1 MAAVLRIPRWLT
13 FLVRHRESAR
23 APDPISVAPQL
34 QALEL
39 KLKYRFEN
47 RSLIET
53 ALTHRSHAYRSGQER
68 LQSNERLEFLGDSV
82 LGLVVNEHL
91 FLHYPDRSEGELT
104 KIKSLIV
111 SRAVLCRVAEQLR
124 LGDHLI
130 LAPGEVD
137 AGGRTRASILS
148 DALEAVLGAMYLDGG
163 LEPVSAFVRQ
173 EVLGSLEEMVAD
185 HQLAN
190 YKSLLQEKIQAEI
203 KTPPRYKVSATS
215 GPDHAKR
222 FVVEVLVR
230 GRVLGR
236 GEGNSKK
243 VAEQR
248 AAREAL
254 DRLEKDPSLLA
265 NGT

>member
-1 MAAVLRIPRWLT
+1 MSWTERLQEWWQRAV
-13 FLVRHRESAR
+13 HRGAGSRDSE
-23 APDPISVAPQL
+23 APDLAD
-34 QALEL
+34 LES
-39 KLKYRFEN
+39 KIGYRFLD
-47 RSLIET
+47 RQLIET

-91 FLHYPDRSEGELT
+91 YRNYPERSEGELT
-104 KIKSLIV
+104 KIKSLVV
-111 SRAVLCRVAEQLR
+111 SRAVLWRAAEQLG
-124 LGDHLI
+124 LGRHLI

-148 DALEAVLGAMYLDGG
+148 DAFEAVIGAIYLDGG
-163 LEPVSAFVRQ
+163 LEAVEAFVT
-173 EVLGSLEEMVAD
+173 EHVLGALEETLAD

-190 YKSLLQEKIQAEI
+190 YKSLLQERVQAQL
-203 KTPPRYKVSATS
+203 KTPPRYKVTSTS
-215 GPDHAKR
+215 GPDHAKK

-236 GEGNSKK
+236 GEGDSKK

-254 DRLEKDPSLLA
+254 HFMEESPDTLPD
-265 NGT
+265 GT

>member
-1 MAAVLRIPRWLT
+1 MAAAMRIPSWLS
-13 FLVRHRESAR
+13 FLVRRREPPQVQDSA
-23 APDPISVAPQL
+23 AAAAQL
-34 QALEL
+34 PFLET
-39 KLKYRFEN
+39 KLNYRFEN
-47 RSLIET
+47 RGLIET

-91 FLHYPDRSEGELT
+91 FANYPDRSEGELT

-111 SRAVLCRVAEQLR
+111 SRAVLCRVAEQVG
-124 LGDHLI
+124 LGEHLI

-163 LEPVSAFVRQ
+163 LPPVQAFVR
-173 EVLGSLEEMVAD
+173 EELLGSLEEMVAD

-230 GRVLGR
+230 GRVMGR

-254 DRLEKDPSLLA
+254 SRMEQDPGLLD
-265 NGT
+265 NGG

>member
-1 MAAVLRIPRWLT
+1 MGWKNRLAALWRWRT
-13 FLVRHRESAR
+13 AGHRTSPPSQ
-23 APDPISVAPQL
+23 APELPS
-34 QALEL
+34 LEA
-39 KLKYRFEN
+39 KLHYRFED
-47 RSLIET
+47 RALIET
-53 ALTHRSHAYRSGQER
+53 ALTHRSHAYRAGQER

-82 LGLVVNEHL
+82 LGLIVNEHL
-91 FLHYPDRSEGELT
+91 FRHYPERSEGELT
-104 KIKSLIV
+104 KIKSLVV
-111 SRAVLCRVAEQLR
+111 SRAVLWRAAEQLG
-124 LGDHLI
+124 LGQHLI

-148 DALEAVLGAMYLDGG
+148 DAFEAVLGAMYLDGG
-163 LEPVSAFVRQ
+163 LAPVQGFVER
-173 EVLGSLEEMVAD
+173 ELLGSLQETLTD

-190 YKSLLQEKIQAEI
+190 YKSLLQEKIQAQL
-203 KTPPRYKVSATS
+203 KTPPRYKVTSTS

-243 VAEQR
+243 LAEQR

-254 DRLEKDPSLLA
+254 HVVEENPDLLPGGA
-265 NGT
+265 